1 LKGKNF
7 DSMVIVVPL
16 HVSKFFRV
24 LKKLAAYLV
33 EPHFSVLLH
42 LEETPAET
50 SKMGQVA
57 FNQQIQSSKSID
69 HGPHSL
75 IAIWPKSGLGT
86 F

>member
-1 LKGKNF
+1 
-7 DSMVIVVPL
+7 
-16 HVSKFFRV
+16 
-24 LKKLAAYLV
+24 V

-42 LEETPAET
+42 LEGTPAET

-57 FNQQIQSSKSID
+57 FNQQNQSSESID

-75 IAIWPKSGLGT
+75 IAIWAKSWVGT